1 LELIRNK
8 GSKEEVEKKCP
19 VCRGSCRC
27 KVCSVTNS
35 GVTECKDS
43 QSVRSDIDRVLH
55 LHYAVCMLLPVLKE
69 INAEH
74 KVEVENDAEKKGV

>member
-1 LELIRNK
+1 MFQ
-8 GSKEEVEKKCP
+8 G
-19 VCRGSCRC
+19 
-27 KVCSVTNS
+27 
-35 GVTECKDS
+35 S

-74 KVEVENDAEKKGV
+74 KIEVENDAEKKGV

>member
-1 LELIRNK
+1 MFQ
-8 GSKEEVEKKCP
+8 
-19 VCRGSCRC
+19 
-27 KVCSVTNS
+27 
-35 GVTECKDS
+35 DS